1 MNRSEA
7 IAIVRQRG
15 RSSVTPSSFH
25 FANVNVAKDVWWLDI
40 PIMKLDKSGDSNIGL
55 LLYNGNPGY
64 LYVLEVPKSYF
75 KEHLRDLVVR
85 TEKGCISLELSTEH
99 SKMFRDVRP
108 TGGGVSFGQFLT
120 DTISC

>member
-1 MNRSEA
+1 M
-7 IAIVRQRG
+7 
-15 RSSVTPSSFH
+15 TPSSFH

-40 PIMKLDKSGDSNIGL
+40 PVMKLDKSGDSNIGL
-55 LLYNGNPGY
+55 LLYDGNPGH

-75 KEHLRDLVVR
+75 NEHLRDLVVR
-85 TEKGCISLELSTEH
+85 TEKGCISLELSTER